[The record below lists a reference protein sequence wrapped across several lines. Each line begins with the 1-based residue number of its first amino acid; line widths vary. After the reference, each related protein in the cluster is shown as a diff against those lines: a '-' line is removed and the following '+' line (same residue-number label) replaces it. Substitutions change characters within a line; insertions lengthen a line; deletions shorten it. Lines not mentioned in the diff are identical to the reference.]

1 MYNAWE
7 NALAEI
13 EQKISSSNFS
23 TWFQDTS
30 LISTDDGHII
40 IGVKN
45 SFFVKQLRS
54 KFLDIIEESLKNTGI
69 EVKDIDFKIENKSKS
84 KVRPREITSAPTAIK
99 HKLPSINSLKSSKSQ
114 KTGLNSKYTI
124 DNFVVGSNNDL
135 ALAAA
140 KSIIDNPGT
149 SYNPFFLY
157 GGSGLGKTH
166 LLQAVTW
173 AGNST

>member
-30 LISTDDGHII
+30 LISSADGHII

-54 KFLDIIEESLKNTGI
+54 KFLDIIKEALKNTGL

-84 KVRPREITSAPTAIK
+84 KVRPREITSVPTAIK
-99 HKLPSINSLKSSKSQ
+99 NKLPKIDSLKYSRSEEH
-114 KTGLNSKYTI
+114 
-124 DNFVVGSNNDL
+124 
-135 ALAAA
+135 
-140 KSIIDNPGT
+140 T
-149 SYNPFFLY
+149 SE
-157 GGSGLGKTH
+157 
-166 LLQAVTW
+166 LQ
-173 AGNST
+173 SRI